1 MPLSPLR
8 ENVTGGIKKLSGS
21 PLQERQMQ
29 APCHQNIVR
38 TIEKLIRTGG
48 IKPGERL
55 PAERKM
61 AYSYGVSRNT
71 IREAIKVLT
80 ENGVVTSRRGAG
92 TFVAADG
99 LGAILD
105 NIEKGRRRLRE
116 IFELRRLLEPQI
128 AALAAQRITDA
139 QLDELAGIVDMQQSG
154 TASTALQAEL
164 DERFHRLI
172 ARAAGNSLLGE
183 LYDKLQELVAE
194 SRNEE
199 LQNRTRSQLSQT
211 HHAQLVTALRQR
223 SPETAASLM
232 HRHMEAVEHTLLPA
246 NETIGQDTPTSV

>member
-1 MPLSPLR
+1 
-8 ENVTGGIKKLSGS
+8 
-21 PLQERQMQ
+21 MQ

-38 TIEKLIRTGG
+38 TIEKLIRNGG
-48 IKPGERL
+48 LKPGERL
-55 PAERKM
+55 PAERQM

-80 ENGVVTSRRGAG
+80 ENGIVTSRRGAG

-99 LGAILD
+99 LGALLA
-105 NIEKGRRRLRE
+105 NVEKSQQRLRE

-128 AALAAQRITDA
+128 AALAARRITDD
-139 QLDELAGIVDMQQSG
+139 QLDELAGIVHMQQSG
-154 TASTALQAEL
+154 SASGAEQAAL

-194 SRNEE
+194 SRSED
-199 LQNRTRSQLSQT
+199 LQNRTRSQLSHS
-211 HHAQLVTALRQR
+211 HHAQLVSALRQR
-223 SPETAASLM
+223 SPEAAASLM
-232 HRHMEAVEHTLLPA
+232 HRHMEAVEHSLLPQA
-246 NETIGQDTPTSV
+246 ETRGPCSPTAL